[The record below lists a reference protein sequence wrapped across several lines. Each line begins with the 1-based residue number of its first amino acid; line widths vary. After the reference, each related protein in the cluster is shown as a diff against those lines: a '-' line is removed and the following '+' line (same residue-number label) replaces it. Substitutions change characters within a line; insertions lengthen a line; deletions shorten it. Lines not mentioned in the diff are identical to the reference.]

1 MHLYLLENKCLVV
14 LFGETF
20 LRFHE
25 DFFLYGRCYLFLL
38 HNKKNTNV
46 SYLLAST
53 YNFNVFLY
61 ISTFTSLI
69 LKAEWKKIPSYYFM
83 FAFPGQ
89 LCFSCFGLL
98 EYFAF
103 VLCIDITAVWCY
115 LCCIHTSLLA

>member
-1 MHLYLLENKCLVV
+1 MQLYLLENKCLVV

-20 LRFHE
+20 FFKISWR
-25 DFFLYGRCYLFLL
+25 FFLYGRCYLFLL
-38 HNKKNTNV
+38 HNKKNTNG

-53 YNFNVFLY
+53 YNLYVFLY

-69 LKAEWKKIPSYYFM
+69 LKAEWKKIPSYYLM

-103 VLCIDITAVWCY
+103 VLCIDITAV
-115 LCCIHTSLLA
+115 